1 MSCGDPLHGADLGA
15 PGVAA
20 ARHDR
25 IAGALLG
32 AAAGDALG
40 LPLEGLS
47 PRRAA
52 RLFPGPLRHRLLPG
66 GRGLVSDDTDH
77 ACLVGQALL
86 AAGDDPA
93 RLGPALAWRLRG
105 WLLTLPPGLGW
116 ATLRSC
122 VKLLL
127 FVPARRQGVRS
138 AGNGPCMRAPLLGV
152 VAGGDEARLAAWIAA
167 STRLTH
173 TDPRALEA
181 ALCVALAARDG
192 AAGRAP
198 ATPDAG
204 AAWADALPERVGA
217 LAGAPASDDLRRAL
231 APVVDAARRGDE
243 AVAVA
248 RALGL
253 ERGVTGY
260 ALHTL
265 PAVLACWLRRPADVR
280 AVVSEVVALGGDA
293 DTTGAIAGGL
303 AGATAGAAAI
313 PAEWLEGVCEWPR
326 SVAWMRALAT
336 RLAAR
341 FPAGAT
347 AVAGPGPA
355 PVFWPALPARNLAQL
370 VVVLLHGLRRAL
382 PPY

>member
-1 MSCGDPLHGADLGA
+1 MS
-15 PGVAA
+15 
-20 ARHDR
+20 ARADR

-32 AAAGDALG
+32 LAAGDALG
-40 LPLEGLS
+40 LPYENLS

-52 RLFPGPLRHRLLPG
+52 RLLPGPLRHRLLPG

-86 AAGDDPA
+86 ASGGDPA
-93 RLGPALAWRLRG
+93 RFERALAWRLRG
-105 WLLTLPPGLGW
+105 WLLSLPPGVGW
-116 ATLRSC
+116 ATLRAC

-127 FVPARRQGVRS
+127 LVPSRWRGVRS
-138 AGNGPCMRAPLLGV
+138 AGNGPLMRAPLLGV
-152 VAGGDEARLAAWIAA
+152 VAGDDDARLAAWVAA

-173 TDPRALEA
+173 RDPRALEA

-198 ATPDAG
+198 TAPEA
-204 AAWADALPERVGA
+204 AAWVAGLPERVA
-217 LAGAPASDDLRRAL
+217 PLAGAPASDDLRRAL
-231 APVVDAARRGDE
+231 DPVVDAARRGDE
-243 AVAVA
+243 AAAVV

-265 PAVLACWLRRPADVR
+265 PAVLACWTRRPADVR
-280 AVVSEVVALGGDA
+280 GVVTEVVALGGDA
-293 DTTGAIAGGL
+293 DTTGAIAGAL
-303 AGATAGAAAI
+303 AGATAGAAAV
-313 PAEWLEGVCEWPR
+313 PAEWLEGLCEWPR
-326 SVAWMRALAT
+326 SVAWMRGLAG

-341 FPAGAT
+341 FPAGAAST
-347 AVAGPGPA
+347 PHGPGPA
-355 PVFWPALPARNLAQL
+355 PVCWPALPLRNLVLLA
-370 VVVLLHGLRRAL
+370 VVLAHGVRRGL